1 MLSEEEGRDPRV
13 MAAALRQLTRQP
25 LPSSVIVPGL
35 LDGMKSVNQLAGK
48 WLGRGRSLRAAAGA
62 RLRA

>member
-1 MLSEEEGRDPRV
+1 